1 MIKTVLFDVDGTL
14 IDTEQA
20 VIQSFRD
27 TMGIDPS
34 VSDEEL
40 HFILGIPG
48 VKVLERYSDSPEEI
62 QKFLKL
68 WVEKLGSYGKDVQ
81 LFPGIFPLLEQ
92 LQVREYQLGIV
103 TSKLRTDMENTL
115 EAFGLSNLF
124 TVVITASD
132 TEKHKPNPEPILK
145 ALELIDADPQETIYI
160 GDSIYDLQSAQN
172 SQVAFALAGWG
183 AKNHEKFAQVHQ
195 LAAPEDLIYYLEG

>member
-14 IDTEQA
+14 LDTERA

-27 TMGIDPS
+27 TLSIDPS
-34 VSDEEL
+34 IPDEEL

-48 VKVLERYSDSPEEI
+48 VKALERYSDSTEET
-62 QKFLKL
+62 QQLL
-68 WVEKLGSYGKDVQ
+68 EVWVEKLASYEKDVQ
-81 LFPGIFPLLEQ
+81 LFPGILPLLQQ
-92 LQVREYQLGIV
+92 LKLKNYQIGIV

-115 EAFGLSNLF
+115 ETFDLANYFSAI
-124 TVVITASD
+124 VTASD
-132 TEKHKPNPEPILK
+132 TEKHKPNPDPILK
-145 ALELIDADPQETIYI
+145 AMKLIDAAPQETIYI

-183 AKNHEKFAQVHQ
+183 AKTHELFAQVHQ
-195 LAAPEDLIYYLEG
+195 LSAPEELINYLEG